1 MRKLIYGLAFE
12 RFGEVELLPLTFRS
26 AREAQEWLDYQRTAR
41 GDERRMT
48 IVRVTAT
55 QARP

>member
-26 AREAQEWLDYQRTAR
+26 AREAQAWIDAEQDAR
-41 GDERRMT
+41 KLT

-55 QARP
+55 EARA